1 MVRFP
6 PDFEESS
13 ENELDTRNQSKDLRK
28 WQFSRSLLTD
38 EWDYSIRTYLL
49 GSLEYEC

>member
-13 ENELDTRNQSKDLRK
+13 ENELDTRNQSMDLRK
-28 WQFSRSLLTD
+28 WQFSRRLLTD
-38 EWDYSIRTYLL
+38 EWQYAIRIWLL
-49 GSLEYEC
+49 GSVYYRC